1 MLSSGSLIFALMN
14 STNTL
19 KWCENYYIN
28 FTEKI
33 SLVQEAH

>member
-14 STNTL
+14 SSNTL
-19 KWCENYYIN
+19 KLCKNYHIN